1 MMDKQEYLEKK
12 IKPIVSELIYQI
24 TKQKPDDIAKYA
36 YNWLLKTGGFNS
48 GGLSNMER
56 EELAKL
62 RKEVQSYRQAILE
75 MKKSSKNKES
85 DSSSSEEDDI
95 YKPIQRTNKRMVT
108 SVAGRKGISAE
119 SYGTFNKKENF
130 KPRFIQKTESQ
141 IAKIKSRI
149 LQSFLFGSL
158 EPSDVNIVIGAMEEK
173 NYTPGTNVIT
183 QGDSGDCL
191 YIVESGE
198 LDCSKRFPDNP
209 TVDKYLKTYK
219 PGEAFGELA
228 LLYNAPRAATIK
240 AKTDCVLWCLDRDT
254 FNNIV
259 KESAR
264 LKREKYE
271 NFLKSVDILSTMD
284 KYEISQVSE
293 ALKKCTFSAG
303 EFIIRQGEVG
313 DVFYI
318 IEEGEATAF
327 LNKEPGKAAIPE
339 LNYTKGGYF
348 GELALLRDQPRAANV
363 KAKTDVKLLSL
374 DRNSFKRVMGPI
386 DQILKRNAEKYK
398 KFVAHK

>member
-1 MMDKQEYLEKK
+1 
-12 IKPIVSELIYQI
+12 
-24 TKQKPDDIAKYA
+24 
-36 YNWLLKTGGFNS
+36 
-48 GGLSNMER
+48 
-56 EELAKL
+56 
-62 RKEVQSYRQAILE
+62 

-85 DSSSSEEDDI
+85 ESSSSEEDDDI

-141 IAKIKSRI
+141 IGKIKSRI

-173 NYTPGTNVIT
+173 NYAPGTNVIT
-183 QGDSGDCL
+183 QGDNGDCL

-259 KESAR
+259 RESYR
-264 LKREKYE
+264 LRREKYE
-271 NFLKSVDILSTMD
+271 NFLKCVDILSTMD
-284 KYEISQVSE
+284 SYEISLVSE
-293 ALKKCTFSAG
+293 ALKRCSFNAG
-303 EFIIRQGEVG
+303 EFIR
-313 DVFYI
+313 
-318 IEEGEATAF
+318 
-327 LNKEPGKAAIPE
+327 
-339 LNYTKGGYF
+339 
-348 GELALLRDQPRAANV
+348 RR
-363 KAKTDVKLLSL
+363 SW
-374 DRNSFKRVMGPI
+374 
-386 DQILKRNAEKYK
+386 
-398 KFVAHK
+398 